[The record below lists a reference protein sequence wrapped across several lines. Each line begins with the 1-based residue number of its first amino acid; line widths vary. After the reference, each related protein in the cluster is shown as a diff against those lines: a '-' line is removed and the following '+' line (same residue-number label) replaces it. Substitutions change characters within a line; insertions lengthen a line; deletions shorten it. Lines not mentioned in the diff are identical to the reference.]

1 MVTLLLLIAQVA
13 KGSDNLI
20 AMISFCGMCTSL
32 VYATNML
39 MAMIYR
45 WRHAG
50 KVCSGDYR
58 DERYAFMEAPEPY
71 AADAGFFLLLAI
83 CSQFFACFT
92 MMNAGGLAVGLDKR
106 R

>member
-1 MVTLLLLIAQVA
+1 MSTH
-13 KGSDNLI
+13 
-20 AMISFCGMCTSL
+20 FCGFCTML

-50 KVCSGDYR
+50 KVCSGDYL

-83 CSQFFACFT
+83 CFYI
-92 MMNAGGLAVGLDKR
+92 VGIGISCAALSYGC
-106 R
+106 